1 MGATVARADL
11 AFRGRC
17 RRARLRS
24 ARAEVRPS
32 EKAGA
37 CTPPPASSSASR
49 AAKGRASPR
58 SRGRWPRTLEQR
70 GYPALLTFEPG
81 DTPVGKEMR
90 RIVLDPAT
98 GELSDRTEV
107 LLYAADKAEHVDTV
121 VLPALERREV
131 VITDRYVDS
140 TLAYQGAGRT
150 LDAGEVEHVARWATR
165 DLRPHL
171 TVVLDLDPEHGFD
184 RFAERDRIEGE
195 SPEFHRR
202 VRAAFLAMAAADPA
216 HYLVLDARRPSDEIA
231 AAVWE
236 PGRAP
241 ARTGGAAMTTVT
253 AAHGLGLPGRPA
265 PRDRGAPHGRV
276 RPRHEPGVPVHR
288 AARLRALQR
297 RGRVRRRPAVRGG
310 AARLR
315 GLPLLPHRAGRQP
328 RRRHR
333 RTHGEAVASGSTR
346 SATSYAARR
355 SLRSGGGGR
364 S

>member
-1 MGATVARADL
+1 MNEEGRRVYTTTGVFVCFEGGEGAGKSTQ
-11 AFRGRC
+11 
-17 RRARLRS
+17 
-24 ARAEVRPS
+24 
-32 EKAGA
+32 
-37 CTPPPASSSASR
+37 SR
-49 AAKGRASPR
+49 ALAA
-58 SRGRWPRTLEQR
+58 TLEQR

-121 VLPALERREV
+121 VMPALERREV

-140 TLAYQGAGRT
+140 TLAYQGAGRP

-202 VRAAFLAMAAADPA
+202 VRAAFLAMAEADPA

-231 AAVWE
+231 AAVW
-236 PGRAP
+236 
-241 ARTGGAAMTTVT
+241 
-253 AAHGLGLPGRPA
+253 
-265 PRDRGAPHGRV
+265 GRV
-276 RPRHEPGVPVHR
+276 E
-288 AARLRALQR
+288 
-297 RGRVRRRPAVRGG
+297 
-310 AARLR
+310 
-315 GLPLLPHRAGRQP
+315 PLLGQ
-328 RRRHR
+328 
-333 RTHGEAVASGSTR
+333 
-346 SATSYAARR
+346 AARR
-355 SLRSGGGGR
+355 
-364 S
+364 